1 MTPYE
6 LYSYYLS
13 NYQAPQSF
21 QDGITSIQPIS
32 PVSSFQLSN
41 DGIASLADPTTGTVG
56 TGTISLSD
64 IGKALGFAMNPVGYG
79 ISMGINRG
87 VQALTGQTVAQNL
100 KSIVD
105 SIASNFGGGNP
116 ADAVGTAADPSTMAS
131 EDPSAI
137 GSQSGGGSNSDGAAA
152 ASAAGANDDASTGGP
167 F

>member
-56 TGTISLSD
+56 TGMISLSD

-87 VQALTGQTVAQNL
+87 VQALTGQTVAQNM
-100 KSIVD
+100 KSLVD
-105 SIASNFGGGNP
+105 SIASNFGSSP